1 MPGTRL
7 YCLFCSW
14 SDHSHR
20 MPAHIIKHHIGQ
32 IHLDTSEHDHCIS
45 GYVMNGA
52 SRISFAVCLT
62 CKKGTTSNISEGHGQ
77 RWMSMHS
84 KKEACHAAHAAAYLD
99 FKNVWKLATQHVEL
113 ELAIEEFKAKWVA
126 STQPK
131 IIEPEPIPI
140 LLPVDY
146 TPPSEPDLPE
156 PAPELI
162 PPPSDTT
169 GTSGWIYCFENDCM
183 PGIYKVGVTRRTP
196 EKRLAEANSSSTWS
210 SPTPFRSILT
220 KQTAEAFSAEK
231 AIHRRLSEMGYR
243 VHPRREFFNAPLE
256 VIRTLF
262 IEIG

>member
-1 MPGTRL
+1 MPGSDFKTISCV
-7 YCLFCSW
+7 YCDW
-14 SDHSHR
+14 SGRTHRIPSHVL
-20 MPAHIIKHHIGQ
+20 IHHPEQ
-32 IHLDTSEHDHCIS
+32 IVRYGTQYDHCLHGTI
-45 GYVMNGA
+45 GCDTN
-52 SRISFAVCLT
+52 RIEFAVCLT
-62 CKKGTTSNISEGHGQ
+62 CKKGVVGSTRGGNGA
-77 RWMSMHS
+77 RWISMHS
-84 KKEACHAAHAAAYLD
+84 RSDACRTAHASAFAG
-99 FKNVWKLATQHVEL
+99 FTGMP
-113 ELAIEEFKAKWVA
+113 F
-126 STQPK
+126 
-131 IIEPEPIPI
+131 EPIPI
-140 LLPVDY
+140 LFPIDY
-146 TPPSEPDLPE
+146 TPPSEPDPPE
-156 PAPELI
+156 PIPELI

-256 VIRTLF
+256 VIQSLF